1 MRREVMGREG
11 RVEDTSFSAK
21 VAIFPLPQ
29 ITASNRAPRRVSHF
43 LSFASHRIQIVKVPR
58 KTPTENFIP
67 SQRLIL
73 SPSQRNLFTV
83 MTSDR
88 ERPAV

>member
-1 MRREVMGREG
+1 MGREG

-21 VAIFPLPQ
+21 VAIFRFPPNHGLESR
-29 ITASNRAPRRVSHF
+29 TSTRFSL